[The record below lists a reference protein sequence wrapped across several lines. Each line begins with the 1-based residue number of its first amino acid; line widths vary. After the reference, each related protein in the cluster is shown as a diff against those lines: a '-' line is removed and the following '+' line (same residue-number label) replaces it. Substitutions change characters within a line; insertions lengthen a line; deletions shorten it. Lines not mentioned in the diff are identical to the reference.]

1 MRRLVTVRVMLVTPA
16 SNAELRHAVFGAD
29 EPLDAAGRRAAE
41 RAGARAAVSLRT
53 HAPAYAAP
61 SVRCRQTADA
71 LGLAAEPEAELADWD
86 VGRWRGRGL
95 EELAAEEGEAVR
107 GWLTDPAAAPHG
119 GESLLQLR
127 GRVGVW
133 LDGLTGAADHVGD
146 FGDVGDVGPVG
157 ARDTAGTDRRANGA
171 ESPRAVRRVV
181 AVAEAAAVRAAVVH
195 ALDLPSAA
203 FWRLDVP
210 PLSGTELTGRAGRWH
225 LRCGVPLAPDPAL
238 DIAPDPAGPT

>member
-1 MRRLVTVRVMLVTPA
+1 MLVTPA
-16 SNAELRHAVFGAD
+16 INAGRAHALLGAD

-41 RAGARAAVSLRT
+41 RAGARAAASLRT
-53 HAPAYAAP
+53 PAPAYAAP

-95 EELAAEEGEAVR
+95 AELAAAEGEAVR
-107 GWLTDPAAAPHG
+107 GWLADPAAAPHG

-133 LDGLTGAADHVGD
+133 LDGLPGAAGPGD
-146 FGDVGDVGPVG
+146 SAGRADPAGPLDGDG
-157 ARDTAGTDRRANGA
+157 ADRA
-171 ESPRAVRRVV
+171 EGRGGSGEGRLVV

-195 ALDLPSAA
+195 ALDLPSEA

-210 PLSGTELTGRAGRWH
+210 PLSGTELTRRAGRWS
-225 LRCGVPLAPDPAL
+225 LRCGTPLGQARAPDTAADP
-238 DIAPDPAGPT
+238 APDAACPS

>member
-1 MRRLVTVRVMLVTPA
+1 MLVTPA
-16 SNAELRHAVFGAD
+16 INAELRHAVFGAD

-53 HAPAYAAP
+53 RAPAYAAP

-95 EELAAEEGEAVR
+95 EELAAAEGEAVR

-133 LDGLTGAADHVGD
+133 LDGLAGGADASG
-146 FGDVGDVGPVG
+146 
-157 ARDTAGTDRRANGA
+157 
-171 ESPRAVRRVV
+171 RVV

-195 ALDLPSAA
+195 ALDLPSEA

-210 PLSGTELTGRAGRWH
+210 PLSRTELTGRAGRWN
-225 LRCGVPLAPDPAL
+225 LTCGAPLDPDP
-238 DIAPDPAGPT
+238 

>member
-1 MRRLVTVRVMLVTPA
+1 MLVTPA
-16 SNAELRHAVFGAD
+16 ANAGLRHAVFGAD

-41 RAGARAAVSLRT
+41 RAGARAAASLRT
-53 HAPAYAAP
+53 NAPAYAAP

-95 EELAAEEGEAVR
+95 EELAAAEGEAVR
-107 GWLTDPAAAPHG
+107 GWLADPAAAPHG

-133 LDGLTGAADHVGD
+133 LDGLTG
-146 FGDVGDVGPVG
+146 PEP
-157 ARDTAGTDRRANGA
+157 ANGA
-171 ESPRAVRRVV
+171 SGPRAGPRAGPRGGRPVV

-195 ALDLPSAA
+195 ALDLPSEA

-210 PLSGTELTGRAGRWH
+210 PLSGTELTGRPGRWN
-225 LRCGVPLAPDPAL
+225 LRCGVPLTPDPDPDPDPAT
-238 DIAPDPAGPT
+238 PS

>member
-1 MRRLVTVRVMLVTPA
+1 MLVTPA
-16 SNAELRHAVFGAD
+16 VNAELRHAVFGAD

-41 RAGARAAVSLRT
+41 RAGAHAGASLRT
-53 HAPAYAAP
+53 HTPAYAAP

-95 EELAAEEGEAVR
+95 EELTAAEGEAVR
-107 GWLTDPAAAPHG
+107 AWLTDPAAAPHG

-133 LDGLTGAADHVGD
+133 LDGLTG
-146 FGDVGDVGPVG
+146 P
-157 ARDTAGTDRRANGA
+157 AGTGGT
-171 ESPRAVRRVV
+171 ESTDSTNNTDSTPTPTHRVV
-181 AVAEAAAVRAAVVH
+181 AVAEPAAVRAAVVH

-210 PLSGTELTGRAGRWH
+210 PLTRTELTGRAGRWN
-225 LRCGVPLAPDPAL
+225 LRCGIPLTPDP
-238 DIAPDPAGPT
+238 

>member
-1 MRRLVTVRVMLVTPA
+1 MLVTPA
-16 SNAELRHAVFGAD
+16 VDAALPHAVFGAD

-41 RAGARAAVSLRT
+41 RAGAHAAAWLRT

-86 VGRWRGRGL
+86 LGRWRGRVL
-95 EELAAEEGEAVR
+95 EELAATEGEAVR
-107 GWLTDPAAAPHG
+107 AWLTDPAAAPHG

-133 LDGLTGAADHVGD
+133 LDALTGPAVPPDPADRTGMTD
-146 FGDVGDVGPVG
+146 PAGPAVPTG
-157 ARDTAGTDRRANGA
+157 PAWPPAPSAANGTPA
-171 ESPRAVRRVV
+171 RHVV
-181 AVAEAAAVRAAVVH
+181 AVAEPAAVRAAVVH

-210 PLSGTELTGRAGRWH
+210 ALTGTELTGRAGRWS
-225 LRCGVPLAPDPAL
+225 LRCGVPLTWDSDAERA
-238 DIAPDPAGPT
+238 AGS

>member
-1 MRRLVTVRVMLVTPA
+1 MLVTPA
-16 SNAELRHAVFGAD
+16 INAELRHAVFGAD
-29 EPLDAAGRRAAE
+29 APLDATGRRAAE

-133 LDGLTGAADHVGD
+133 LDGLTGLTGPARP
-146 FGDVGDVGPVG
+146 DVPLDAP
-157 ARDTAGTDRRANGA
+157 GTDPANGA
-171 ESPRAVRRVV
+171 GGPRGARRVV

-195 ALDLPSAA
+195 ALDLPTEA

-210 PLSGTELTGRAGRWH
+210 PLTGTELTGRAGRWN
-225 LRCGVPLAPDPAL
+225 LRCGVPLTPDPAPDP
-238 DIAPDPAGPT
+238 DRDPAPDPAGPA

>member
-1 MRRLVTVRVMLVTPA
+1 MLVTA
-16 SNAELRHAVFGAD
+16 AVNAELRHAVFGAD

-41 RAGARAAVSLRT
+41 RAGAHAAASLRT
-53 HAPAYAAP
+53 HTPAYAAP

-95 EELAAEEGEAVR
+95 EELAAAEGEAVR
-107 GWLTDPAAAPHG
+107 AWLTDPAAAPHG

-133 LDGLTGAADHVGD
+133 LDGLTGPAG
-146 FGDVGDVGPVG
+146 
-157 ARDTAGTDRRANGA
+157 TAGPETTGDMHRTGSAPA
-171 ESPRAVRRVV
+171 PAPTHRVV
-181 AVAEAAAVRAAVVH
+181 AVAEPAAVRAAVVH

-210 PLSGTELTGRAGRWH
+210 PLTRTELTGRAGRWS
-225 LRCGVPLAPDPAL
+225 LRCGIPLTP
-238 DIAPDPAGPT
+238 GP

>member
-1 MRRLVTVRVMLVTPA
+1 MRRLVTVRVILVTPA
-16 SNAELRHAVFGAD
+16 VNAELRHAVFGAD

-41 RAGARAAVSLRT
+41 RAGAHAAAALRT
-53 HAPAYAAP
+53 HTPAYAAP

-95 EELAAEEGEAVR
+95 EELAAAEGEAVR
-107 GWLTDPAAAPHG
+107 AWLTDPAAAPHG

-133 LDGLTGAADHVGD
+133 LDGLAGAPGPEGPHVAGD
-146 FGDVGDVGPVG
+146 
-157 ARDTAGTDRRANGA
+157 ANGA
-171 ESPRAVRRVV
+171 EHGRPPESRRVV

-203 FWRLDVP
+203 FWRLDAP
-210 PLSGTELTGRAGRWH
+210 PLSGTELTGRAGRWN
-225 LRCGVPLAPDPAL
+225 LRVGVPLTPAPDG
-238 DIAPDPAGPT
+238 APGADADEDPEEDPAADPGR

>member
-1 MRRLVTVRVMLVTPA
+1 MLVTPA
-16 SNAELRHAVFGAD
+16 VNAELRHAVFGAD

-41 RAGARAAVSLRT
+41 RAGAHAAASLRT
-53 HAPAYAAP
+53 HTPAYAAP

-95 EELAAEEGEAVR
+95 EELAAAEGEAVR
-107 GWLTDPAAAPHG
+107 AWLTDPAAAPHG

-133 LDGLTGAADHVGD
+133 LDGLTGPSG
-146 FGDVGDVGPVG
+146 
-157 ARDTAGTDRRANGA
+157 TAGTAGTAGTQSTDGTDSANGTA
-171 ESPRAVRRVV
+171 PAHRVV
-181 AVAEAAAVRAAVVH
+181 AVAEPAAVRAAVVH

-210 PLSGTELTGRAGRWH
+210 PLTRTELTGRAGRWN
-225 LRCGVPLAPDPAL
+225 LRCGIPLTPDP
-238 DIAPDPAGPT
+238 

>member
-1 MRRLVTVRVMLVTPA
+1 MLVTPA
-16 SNAELRHAVFGAD
+16 VNAELRHAVFGAD

-41 RAGARAAVSLRT
+41 RAGAHAAASLRT
-53 HAPAYAAP
+53 HTPAYAAP

-95 EELAAEEGEAVR
+95 EELAAAEGEAVR
-107 GWLTDPAAAPHG
+107 AWLTDPAAAPHG

-133 LDGLTGAADHVGD
+133 LDGLTGPSGPQGTTETDDTDGTHRSDNTPAAPH
-146 FGDVGDVGPVG
+146 
-157 ARDTAGTDRRANGA
+157 
-171 ESPRAVRRVV
+171 RVV
-181 AVAEAAAVRAAVVH
+181 AVAEPAAVRAAVVY

-210 PLSGTELTGRAGRWH
+210 PLTRTELTGRAGRWN
-225 LRCGVPLAPDPAL
+225 LRCGIPLTPDP
-238 DIAPDPAGPT
+238 

>member
-1 MRRLVTVRVMLVTPA
+1 MTRLVTVRVILVTPA
-16 SNAELRHAVFGAD
+16 VNAELRHAVFGAD
-29 EPLDAAGRRAAE
+29 EPLDAVGRRAAE
-41 RAGARAAVSLRT
+41 RAGARGAASLRT
-53 HAPAYAAP
+53 RTPAYAAP

-95 EELAAEEGEAVR
+95 EELAAAEGEAVR
-107 GWLTDPAAAPHG
+107 AWLTDPAAAPHG

-133 LDGLTGAADHVGD
+133 LDGLTWAVAEGGAAGTHDPA
-146 FGDVGDVGPVG
+146 GP
-157 ARDTAGTDRRANGA
+157 RTPEFWNGA
-171 ESPRAVRRVV
+171 AALGRSRSRSVV

-210 PLSGTELTGRAGRWH
+210 PLTGTELTGRAGRWN
-225 LRCGVPLAPDPAL
+225 LRLGVPLDPDPGAGP
-238 DIAPDPAGPT
+238 APGPVPDPGP

>member
-1 MRRLVTVRVMLVTPA
+1 MLVTPA
-16 SNAELRHAVFGAD
+16 VNAELRHAVFGAD

-41 RAGARAAVSLRT
+41 RAGAHAAASLRT
-53 HAPAYAAP
+53 HTPAYAAP

-95 EELAAEEGEAVR
+95 EELAEAEGEAVR
-107 GWLTDPAAAPHG
+107 AWLTDPAAAPHG

-133 LDGLTGAADHVGD
+133 LDGLTGPAGPAVPSGPESTKSPAA
-146 FGDVGDVGPVG
+146 PVSE
-157 ARDTAGTDRRANGA
+157 RTHRI
-171 ESPRAVRRVV
+171 V
-181 AVAEAAAVRAAVVH
+181 AVAEPAAVRAAVIH

-210 PLSGTELTGRAGRWH
+210 PLTRTELTGRAGRWN
-225 LRCGVPLAPDPAL
+225 LRCGIPLTPDPL
-238 DIAPDPAGPT
+238 TPDP